1 LTGFP
6 LPTRLEPIAVT
17 FGATVVSDTLSLVVF
32 AVCVSTFQ
40 RGFSVPALAVQLM
53 EIAIFNPLILFGLSR
68 VGAYFLRKV
77 SNEENA
83 YFALML
89 LVVTLRLHLP
99 Q

>member
-1 LTGFP
+1 
-6 LPTRLEPIAVT
+6 
-17 FGATVVSDTLSLVVF
+17 
-32 AVCVSTFQ
+32 
-40 RGFSVPALAVQLM
+40 M